1 MEDAKVR
8 EAALRR
14 LNRITGQL
22 QGLRRMV
29 EEGRYCIDVLTQIK
43 AAEAALHS
51 LAKLVLRNH
60 LETCVADAFESED
73 AADRREKIAELT
85 RVFEGMRPK

>member
-1 MEDAKVR
+1 MDNPKAQ

-14 LNRITGQL
+14 IRRISGQID
-22 QGLRRMV
+22 GLRRMI
-29 EEGRYCIDVLTQIK
+29 EDGRYCVDVLTQIK

-51 LAKLVLRNH
+51 LAKVILRNH
-60 LETCVADAFESED
+60 LETCVTQAFESKN
-73 AADRREKIAELT
+73 ASDRREKIDELT